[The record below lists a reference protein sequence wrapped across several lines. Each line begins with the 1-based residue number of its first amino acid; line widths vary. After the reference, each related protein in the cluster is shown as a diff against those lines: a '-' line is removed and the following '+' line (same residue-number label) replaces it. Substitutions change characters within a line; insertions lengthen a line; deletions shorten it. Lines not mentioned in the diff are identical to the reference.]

1 MTSFCFRSLLDPLV
15 ILISKLMA
23 RRKSID
29 DQEQLKNKC
38 MTRSSSEQEEEEEKE
53 RNASSTN
60 STIEKS
66 MELSGQGLIGHHTTM
81 DSDARSE
88 SRSEFRTPK
97 KVNSNDRL
105 IEDRALVV
113 KRQF

>member
-1 MTSFCFRSLLDPLV
+1 
-15 ILISKLMA
+15 
-23 RRKSID
+23 
-29 DQEQLKNKC
+29 
-38 MTRSSSEQEEEEEKE
+38 
-53 RNASSTN
+53 
-60 STIEKS
+60 
-66 MELSGQGLIGHHTTM
+66 MELSGQGLMEHQTTM

-88 SRSEFRTPK
+88 SRSEFRSPK